1 MKYAF
6 GPLIKTKK
14 ATTYIDDTLLQ
25 SKNKNEMF
33 DTIRE
38 NHSLLRNANLKAAP
52 DKTFFLRKVKFLGH
66 VVSKEGLSAIACRID
81 DIKKLKS
88 PEPKTEVLGVLGIM
102 GFYST
107 LMGLSCKC
115 KMSIRACKHRKQI
128 SMITMS

>member
-1 MKYAF
+1 MRYAF

-52 DKTFFLRKVKFLGH
+52 DKTFFLTKSE
-66 VVSKEGLSAIACRID
+66 VSWSRSIERRSFSNSLS
-81 DIKKLKS
+81 
-88 PEPKTEVLGVLGIM
+88 
-102 GFYST
+102 
-107 LMGLSCKC
+107 
-115 KMSIRACKHRKQI
+115 HR
-128 SMITMS
+128 